1 MRSAKTFAVAVLN
14 ASSTFPA
21 TAETQTAQPE
31 PWRDWRNVP
40 QLQSGRTVRI
50 ETMQPKRKLKG
61 RFVSS
66 DDSGITVEFANS
78 KSETI
83 AKTDV
88 RKVRAERKSM
98 KDTPLIGTAAGGI
111 VFAVLMA
118 KTDDIV
124 ASGKAMFIG
133 IGAGIGALGGSGV
146 GALGR
151 HKLIYEAP
159 KAVNGLGCCSIGS
172 W

>member
-1 MRSAKTFAVAVLN
+1 MRSAKAFVVAVLI
-14 ASSTFPA
+14 ASTFQA
-21 TAETQTAQPE
+21 TAGTQTAQPQ
-31 PWRDWRNVP
+31 PWRDWRNVS
-40 QLQSGRTVRI
+40 QLQSGRKVRI
-50 ETMQPKRKLKG
+50 DSMLPKRKLKG

-88 RKVRAERKSM
+88 RKVRAERESM
-98 KDTPLIGTAAGGI
+98 KYALLIGTAAGGM

-133 IGAGIGALGGSGV
+133 IGAGIGALGGWGV

-151 HKLIYEAP
+151 HKPIYEAP
-159 KAVNGLGCCSIGS
+159 KP
-172 W
+172 